1 MTLHQK
7 LQLAKS
13 EEDVKDAY
21 IKALGLKGYSKN
33 LIDIQ
38 TKEIWFEAK
47 DTGRHST
54 YAMFTQL
61 MHYVQDAL
69 NKGEYIPPFL
79 CVIDTHKA
87 AIMKTADV
95 LPFLE
100 KKTIKWGKS
109 ASGYTQEALDAVS
122 AYIGTYFVSF
132 KIETPDRLRQMWLFE
147 YVDYVKGTGSFSVKI
162 NETAKPYF
170 FELKNNF
177 TAMQL
182 KSVLNCSSKYAKRL
196 YAIACQWRSV
206 GTKRFEIKEL
216 KQMLG
221 LIDKKGIEQFE
232 RISDFKK
239 FVLDVARKQIS
250 ENTDIELDYEL
261 KKRGRSFH
269 WVTLHI
275 NSQKFRQMEID
286 FNMSLDIQKFKS
298 DLMAYGLNKEQSTLI
313 AENEKRKDFEILIT
327 DLNLKIQQGKIKP
340 KNTVAYLV
348 GVYQKKG
355 IIPNKE

>member
-1 MTLHQK
+1 MELMDINKEDK
-7 LQLAKS
+7 LIYQHNVITSGRYDYSACMLDILFMVLAGL
-13 EEDVKDAY
+13 EKD
-21 IKALGLKGYSKN
+21 KMEYSIHTN
-33 LIDIQ
+33 DI
-38 TKEIWFEAK
+38 EHI
-47 DTGRHST
+47 TGRKWNYQQLREATESIGSR
-54 YAMFTQL
+54 MF
-61 MHYVQDAL
+61 
-69 NKGEYIPPFL
+69 E
-79 CVIDTHKA
+79 
-87 AIMKTADV
+87 
-95 LPFLE
+95 
-100 KKTIKWGKS
+100 
-109 ASGYTQEALDAVS
+109 
-122 AYIGTYFVSF
+122 
-132 KIETPDRLRQMWLFE
+132 IETPERLRQMWLFE
-147 YVDYVKGTGSFSVKI
+147 YVEYMKGTGSFNIKI

-206 GTKRFEIKEL
+206 GTKRYEIKEL
-216 KQMLG
+216 KQILG
-221 LIDKKGIEQFE
+221 LIDKKGNEQFE
-232 RISDFKK
+232 RISDFKIK
-239 FVLDVARKQIS
+239 VLDVARKQIS

-261 KKRGRSFH
+261 KKRGREFF